1 MPAAIN
7 RATLIRE
14 TLTLQRDLLNGLR
27 LSGIAAWKGESD
39 LRQKLLNN
47 LVFGRIRWPKSV
59 GAPQS
64 PTLNQGFNIVH
75 LNTSFS
81 LSDGGSAGV
90 IETTNTTQLPEPY
103 KWDEPDDTDHYC
115 VGFFAPVQILFI
127 QTFQPTFASNVAWP
141 HFLNHYR
148 EIDPPSQT
156 VSEINQKV
164 ILPDFTVS
172 SLLF

>member
-47 LVFGRIRWPKSV
+47 LVFGRIPWPKSV

-103 KWDEPDDTDHYC
+103 KWDEPDDADHYC

-127 QTFQPTFASNVAWP
+127 QTFQPEFADNVAWP
-141 HFLNHYR
+141 HVLAHYR
-148 EIDPPSQT
+148 EIDPPSQAI
-156 VSEINQKV
+156 SEINQMV